1 MRIVSSKRRS
11 SFGANCVRCDNELI
25 APERSEYRNWGA
37 DTSFLALLE
46 MRLLFRSRSACA
58 HQVDRRY
65 YEKDRRHHE
74 TTRRSSVAISRIGG
88 NAADIRRSLDIYM
101 NLWESRDFRI
111 EGNIKFLHFG

>member
-1 MRIVSSKRRS
+1 
-11 SFGANCVRCDNELI
+11 
-25 APERSEYRNWGA
+25 
-37 DTSFLALLE
+37 LALLE
-46 MRLLFRSRSACA
+46 MRLLFRSRSAYA